1 MTIRK
6 TLLWTGAA
14 ALAAGTASAQD
25 LTFVSWGGA
34 YQASQQKAYVE
45 PYLADHPELS
55 ITWDESSAEA
65 VAKLRAMEE
74 AGNITWDLVD
84 VTAAS
89 AIRACDEGLAM
100 EVDHDELLA
109 PAPDGTDASDDFG
122 DLIVSDCFI
131 PQIVYS
137 TTLAYRNDVADWGGK
152 EPEDVCA
159 LFDLE
164 NFPGQRTLE
173 KRPLNNLEWA
183 LIADGVEPDSVYA
196 ELETRDGVDR
206 AFRMLDRIKPVLS
219 WWRTGSEAVQ
229 LLESGKVAM
238 SSVYSGRVHATA
250 DAQTPLKI
258 VWDHQVWYLDVWSIP
273 MNGENID
280 TAREFIRFATST
292 RSLAN
297 QAGYIPYGPARRSS
311 MALLAPEVRRRLPTA
326 EENFRTAFESDD
338 RWWSENID
346 RLNHEFRQWLK
357 REVMVPERLRR

>member
-1 MTIRK
+1 MKRSK
-6 TLLWTGAA
+6 LATLLLTAGLA
-14 ALAAGTASAQD
+14 ALVPLTTAAET
-25 LTFVSWGGA
+25 LRVVSWGGS
-34 YQASQQKAYVE
+34 YVRSQILGFIRPFEQSTGIDVE
-45 PYLADHPELS
+45 GLEY
-55 ITWDESSAEA
+55 
-65 VAKLRAMEE
+65 
-74 AGNITWDLVD
+74 AGGIGE
-84 VTAAS
+84 
-89 AIRACDEGLAM
+89 IRAQVESWNVRWDAVDLQLFDAIKACDAGLL
-100 EVDHDELLA
+100 EKLDPDTLP
-109 PAPDGTDASDDFG
+109 PAPDGTPAREDFIDGALTECGVGNVIGSTVVAYDSDQLPSEPTHLEDF
-122 DLIVSDCFI
+122 
-131 PQIVYS
+131 
-137 TTLAYRNDVADWGGK
+137 
-152 EPEDVCA
+152 
-159 LFDLE
+159 FDTRK
-164 NFPGQRTLE
+164 FPGRRALRRTP
-173 KRPLNNLEWA
+173 KVNLEWA